1 MDNLNLKKT
10 KIVDAITKYQLYY
23 HISLGNFVHET
34 FLDLNETVEKIQE
47 LNLFKNLEISIDKIK
62 KIVKNFKD
70 EKDIEE
76 SIRKLAMKD
85 ALKDFVENDKDLLN
99 KDFYYQQRI
108 KDIENSSYFND
119 KMKYNFE
126 NNYQKTYEYF
136 NSVINETQI
145 KSCFIK

>member
-23 HISLGNFVHET
+23 HISLGNFVYET

-47 LNLFKNLEISIDKIK
+47 LNLFKNLEISINKIK
-62 KIVKNFKD
+62 EIVKNFKN

-76 SIRKLAMKD
+76 SIKKLSMQD

-99 KDFYYQQRI
+99 KDFYYKQRI
-108 KDIENSSYFND
+108 KDIENNSYFND

-145 KSCFIK
+145 KSCFI

>member
-1 MDNLNLKKT
+1 MNNLNLKKI

-34 FLDLNETVEKIQE
+34 FLDLNETVGKIQE
-47 LNLFKNLEISIDKIK
+47 LNLFKNLEISINKIQE
-62 KIVKNFKD
+62 IIKNSKN

-99 KDFYYQQRI
+99 KDFYYKQRM
-108 KDIENSSYFND
+108 KDIEENSYFND

-126 NNYQKTYEYF
+126 INYQKTYEYF
-136 NSVINETQI
+136 NNIINDTQI
-145 KSCFIK
+145 NSCFI